1 MGLYKRKG
9 SQFYWMTI
17 RLPSGRKVLES
28 TKTTNKKF
36 AERIYSKRLVE
47 IQEGRW
53 FEINYK
59 QKPLNEMIERYR
71 TEYTEHKDY
80 YQKARDKSIFKNL
93 YAYFGED
100 AELLK
105 VEDRVGGYEHH
116 RKSQGAKLAT
126 ILKELGLLRR
136 MFNVAR
142 KQWKWKIEN
151 PVSDIELPKVRNERV
166 RYLSEDEHKCLF
178 EALEI
183 YEKKWLKPLII
194 IAIDTGLRL
203 TNLCDLK
210 WSEVNLFA
218 KMITIDAEAM
228 KNDDY
233 LGVPLT
239 DRAFQVF
246 KELRKAQCLS
256 GHVFHEAGKKLYDR
270 KVQRAFIDTLKTAK
284 IVNFHFHDLR
294 HTFASYLRQKGVD
307 LHAISKLLGHKDL
320 RMTRRYAHLNVDSL
334 RRAVSVLER
343 ESGYILATVDTG
355 KAAACSATP

>member
-9 SQFYWMTI
+9 SQFYWMTF

-28 TKTTNKKF
+28 TKTTNRKL
-36 AERIYSKRLVE
+36 AERIYAKHLTS
-47 IQEGRW
+47 IQEGQW
-53 FEINYK
+53 FETNYK
-59 QKPLNEMIERYR
+59 KKPLKEMIERYR

-80 YQKARDKSIFKNL
+80 YQKARDKSIFKHL
-93 YAYFGED
+93 YAFFGQD
-100 AELLK
+100 ALLSD
-105 VEDRVGGYEHH
+105 VEERVGGYEHY
-116 RKSQGAKLAT
+116 RKADRAQMAT

-166 RYLSEDEHKCLF
+166 RYLSEDEHKRLF

-183 YEKKWLKPLII
+183 SEEKWLKPLII

-270 KVQRAFIDTLKTAK
+270 KVQRAFIDALKTAK

-334 RRAVSVLER
+334 RRAVAVLER
-343 ESGYILATVDTG
+343 EAGYILATVEGD
-355 KAAACSATP
+355 KEAACSITP